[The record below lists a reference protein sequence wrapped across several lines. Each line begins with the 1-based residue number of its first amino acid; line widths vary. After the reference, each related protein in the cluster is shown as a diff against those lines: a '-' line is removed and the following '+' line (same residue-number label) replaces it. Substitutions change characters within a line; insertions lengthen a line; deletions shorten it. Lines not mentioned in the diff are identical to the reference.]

1 MSGSMMWGRRAAALA
16 AAAAAVGIATAADPG
31 RAADDRL
38 FHLLNADWGPGQ
50 DRFSR
55 GITELGSIWASAG
68 AAAVLAVTGHPG
80 PAADGLGAAGAMWVV
95 GQAGKKVF
103 RRLRPFDR
111 LEGGRHL
118 IDPPHG
124 TSWPSSHPAV
134 LLAFVVV
141 AGRGLGVSSSAR
153 ALLAGLVGVVGLSRI
168 RVGVHYPADVV
179 GGLLLASALAEAWS
193 GLVSPRL
200 VGRPGPDGR
209 PVQ

>member
-1 MSGSMMWGRRAAALA
+1 MSESAKWGSRAAKLA
-16 AAAAAVGIATAADPG
+16 AAAAAVGIATTAGQG
-31 RAADDRL
+31 RTADDGL
-38 FHLLNADWGPGQ
+38 FHLLNADWGSAQ

-68 AAAVLAVTGHPG
+68 AAAVLAVAGRPRA
-80 PAADGLGAAGAMWVV
+80 AADSLGAAGAMWVV
-95 GQAGKKVF
+95 GQAAKKVF

-141 AGRGLGVSSSAR
+141 AGRDLGLSSSAR
-153 ALLAGLVGVVGLSRI
+153 ALLAGLAGVVGLSRI
-168 RVGVHYPADVV
+168 RVGVHYPADVA
-179 GGLLLASALAEAWS
+179 GGLLLGSAVAEAWS

-200 VGRPGPDGR
+200 ARSPGAVER

>member
-1 MSGSMMWGRRAAALA
+1 MSGSAGWGPKAARLA
-16 AAAAAVGIATAADPG
+16 VAAAAVGIATAAGPG
-31 RAADDRL
+31 RMADDRL
-38 FHLLNADWGPGQ
+38 FHLLNADWGPGH

-68 AAAVLAVTGHPG
+68 AAAVLAVAGRPRA
-80 PAADGLGAAGAMWVV
+80 AADALGAAGAMWVV
-95 GQAGKKVF
+95 GQAAKKVF

-134 LLAFVVV
+134 LLAFVAV
-141 AGRGLGVSSSAR
+141 AGRDLGLSSSAR
-153 ALLAGLVGVVGLSRI
+153 GLLAGLAGVVGLSRI
-168 RVGVHYPADVV
+168 RVGVHYPADVA
-179 GGLLLASALAEAWS
+179 GGLLLAAALAEAWS

-200 VGRPGPDGR
+200 AGSPRAVGR